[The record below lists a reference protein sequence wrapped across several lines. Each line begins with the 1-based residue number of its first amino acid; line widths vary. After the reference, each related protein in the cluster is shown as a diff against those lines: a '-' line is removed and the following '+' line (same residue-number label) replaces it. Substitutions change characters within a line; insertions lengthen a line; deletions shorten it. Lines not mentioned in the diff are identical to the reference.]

1 MNWETRWKDSVMRK
15 FTAFMQPLA
24 VFGAALP
31 IYGMLVGSAEAH
43 VKWFCAFDVAGQ
55 PRGLENVLCSDFEYL
70 IGLSLIAL
78 LAGALFEGTHIG
90 AAMQRSMDRITA
102 PILDRTEL
110 MFRAGTAFFFIAVWG
125 FGGVL
130 LTPELKTDSALIGAI
145 QLGIA
150 AGMLSRRTMPLS
162 ALGIVVLYATALYNY
177 GLFHLLDYP
186 VFLGVAAYLAL
197 TGLQRDFFGIKAI
210 DIVRWTA
217 GVTLMWASIE
227 KWAYPEWTYPLL
239 AQHPGM
245 TLGFDADFYMRAAGA
260 VEFALAFALMWT
272 PLVRRVAA
280 IMLTPMF
287 IGAVF
292 TFGKVDMI
300 GHTLIVVVLFAIA
313 ADNRGSRELVRYPYL
328 MPVGYAAA
336 LALFMAAYYGAHSA
350 LFGTAFL

>member
-1 MNWETRWKDSVMRK
+1 MNSENRWKDLVMRK
-15 FTAFMQPLA
+15 LTVFLQSLG

-31 IYGMLVGSAEAH
+31 IYGLLVGSAEAH

-55 PRGLENVLCSDFEYL
+55 PRGLENVLCPDFEYL
-70 IGLSLIAL
+70 IGLSVIAL

-90 AAMQRSMDRITA
+90 LAMQRSMDRVTA

-130 LTPELKTDSALIGAI
+130 LTPELKTDSTLIGAI
-145 QLGIA
+145 QVGIA

-162 ALGIVVLYATALYNY
+162 ALGIVVLYAVALYNY

-217 GVTLMWASIE
+217 GITLMWASIE

-239 AQHPGM
+239 TQHPGM
-245 TLGFDADFYMRAAGA
+245 TLGFDTDFYMRSAGA
-260 VEFALAFALMWT
+260 VEFALAFALVWT

-287 IGAVF
+287 IGAVV

-336 LALFMAAYYGAHSA
+336 LALFMAAYYGGHSA
-350 LFGTAFL
+350 LFGTTVL

>member
-1 MNWETRWKDSVMRK
+1 MRK

-24 VFGAALP
+24 VLGAALP

-43 VKWFCAFDVAGQ
+43 VKWFCAFDVAGA
-55 PRGLENVLCSDFEYL
+55 PRGLENVLCPDFEYL
-70 IGLSLIAL
+70 IGLSLVAL

-90 AAMQRSMDRITA
+90 LAMQRSMDRVTA

-130 LTPELKTDSALIGAI
+130 LTPELKTDSSLIGAI

-162 ALGIVVLYATALYNY
+162 ALGIAVLYAVALYNY

-217 GVTLMWASIE
+217 GITLMWASIE

>member
-1 MNWETRWKDSVMRK
+1 MRK
-15 FTAFMQPLA
+15 LSACLQPLA
-24 VFGAALP
+24 VLGVALP
-31 IYGMLVGSAEAH
+31 IYGLLVGSAEAH

-55 PRGLENVLCSDFEYL
+55 PRGLENVLCPDFEYL

-90 AAMQRSMDRITA
+90 LAMQRSMDRVTA

-130 LTPELKTDSALIGAI
+130 LTPELKTDSTLIGAI

-162 ALGIVVLYATALYNY
+162 ALGIVVLYAVALYNY

-217 GVTLMWASIE
+217 GITLMWASIE

-239 AQHPGM
+239 TQHPGM
-245 TLGFDADFYMRAAGA
+245 TLGFDTDFYMRSAGA
-260 VEFALAFALMWT
+260 VEFALAFALVWT

-287 IGAVF
+287 IGAVV

-336 LALFMAAYYGAHSA
+336 LALFMAAYYGGHSA
-350 LFGTAFL
+350 LFGTTVL

>member
-1 MNWETRWKDSVMRK
+1 MRK
-15 FTAFMQPLA
+15 FAAFMQPLA
-24 VFGAALP
+24 VLAAALP
-31 IYGMLVGSAEAH
+31 IYGMLGGRAEAH

-55 PRGLENVLCSDFEYL
+55 PRGLENVLCPDFEYL
-70 IGLSLIAL
+70 IGLSVIAL

-90 AAMQRSMDRITA
+90 LAMQRSMDRVTA

-110 MFRAGTAFFFIAVWG
+110 MFRAGTAFFFISIWA

-130 LTPELKTDSALIGAI
+130 LTPELKTDSTLIGAI

-162 ALGIVVLYATALYNY
+162 ALGIAVLYAVALYNY

-210 DIVRWTA
+210 DIVRYAA
-217 GVTLMWASIE
+217 GITLMWASVE

-239 AQHPGM
+239 TQHPGM

-260 VEFALAFALMWT
+260 VEFALAFALVWS

-287 IGAVF
+287 IGAVA
-292 TFGKVDMI
+292 TFGKVDLI

-336 LALFMAAYYGAHSA
+336 LVLFMAAYYGAHSA
-350 LFGTAFL
+350 LFNTAIL

>member
-1 MNWETRWKDSVMRK
+1 MNSENRWKDLVMRK
-15 FTAFMQPLA
+15 LSACLQPLA
-24 VFGAALP
+24 VLGVALP
-31 IYGMLVGSAEAH
+31 IYGLLVGSAEAH

-55 PRGLENVLCSDFEYL
+55 PRGLENVLCPDFEYL

-90 AAMQRSMDRITA
+90 LAMQRSMDRVTA
-102 PILDRTEL
+102 PILDCTEL

-130 LTPELKTDSALIGAI
+130 LTPELKTDSTLIGAI
-145 QLGIA
+145 QVGIA

-162 ALGIVVLYATALYNY
+162 ALGIVVLYAVALYNY

-217 GVTLMWASIE
+217 GITLMWASIE

-239 AQHPGM
+239 TQHPGM
-245 TLGFDADFYMRAAGA
+245 TLGFDADFYMRSAGA
-260 VEFALAFALMWT
+260 VEFALAFALVWT

-287 IGAVF
+287 IGAVV

-336 LALFMAAYYGAHSA
+336 LALFMAAYYGGHSA
-350 LFGTAFL
+350 LFGTTVL

>member
-1 MNWETRWKDSVMRK
+1 MRK
-15 FTAFMQPLA
+15 VSRCMQPLA
-24 VFGAALP
+24 VLATALP
-31 IYGMLVGSAEAH
+31 IYGLLAGSAEAH

-55 PRGLENVLCSDFEYL
+55 PRGLENVLCPDFEYL
-70 IGLSLIAL
+70 IGLSVVAL

-90 AAMQRSMDRITA
+90 LAMQRSMDRITA

-110 MFRAGTAFFFIAVWG
+110 MFRAGTAFFFIAIWA

-130 LTPELKTDSALIGAI
+130 LTPELKTDSTVIAAI

-162 ALGIVVLYATALYNY
+162 ALGIFVIYGVALYNY

-186 VFLGVAAYLAL
+186 IFLGVAVYLAL
-197 TGLQRDFFGIKAI
+197 TGLQRDLFGIKAI
-210 DIVRWTA
+210 DIVRWAA
-217 GVTLMWASIE
+217 GITLMWASIE

-245 TLGFDADFYMRAAGA
+245 TLGFDVEFYMRSAGA
-260 VEFALAFALMWT
+260 VEFALAFGLIWS
-272 PLVRRVAA
+272 PLVRRVSA

-287 IGAVF
+287 IGAVA

-300 GHTLIVVVLFAIA
+300 GHALIVVVLFAIA

-336 LALFMAAYYGAHSA
+336 LALFMFAYYGAHSA
-350 LFGTAFL
+350 LFGTTVL